1 MHIVNNFRKARIV
14 FQDNK
19 LIEGVIVKCDFHM
32 NTIVKH
38 SVEYRLNKKS
48 KKWEKRDV
56 GLCVIRG
63 CSISTI
69 SLI

>member
-1 MHIVNNFRKARIV
+1 MYIVHKFRKARIV

-19 LIEGVIVKCDFHM
+19 IIEGFVVKCDIHM
-32 NTIVKH
+32 NTIIKQ
-38 SVEYRLNKKS
+38 SIEYRLNKKS
-48 KKWEKRDV
+48 KKWEKRDI
-56 GLCVIRG
+56 GLCVVRG